1 MVRQHRGGTLMARIR
16 KGKNR
21 GPVAV
26 RKLATN
32 KSGPGGNSSA
42 AHEGPHPMPGVIE
55 FPKRPAAED
64 VVSERIIFEVGNTRF
79 AIKWT
84 AEIEQLQPARP
95 VVVEPKAA
103 AEVEPC
109 MAGKALNTASENEI
123 RAPE

>member
-1 MVRQHRGGTLMARIR
+1 MVRQPRGGTLMARIR

-26 RKLATN
+26 RKLAAK

-42 AHEGPHPMPGVIE
+42 AHEGPHPMQGVIE

-84 AEIEQLQPARP
+84 AEIEPLPPAGP
-95 VVVEPKAA
+95 VVVKQ
-103 AEVEPC
+103 
-109 MAGKALNTASENEI
+109 KRRLKSN
-123 RAPE
+123 RAWQVRR

>member
-1 MVRQHRGGTLMARIR
+1 MARIR

-26 RKLATN
+26 RKLAAK

-42 AHEGPHPMPGVIE
+42 AYEGPHPMQGVIE

-84 AEIEQLQPARP
+84 AEIEQLPPTRL
-95 VVVEPKAA
+95 VVVGPKRRL
-103 AEVEPC
+103 
-109 MAGKALNTASENEI
+109 KSN
-123 RAPE
+123 RAWQVRR